1 MKQKNIVVLG
11 STGSIGESAFR
22 ILSHFPDRFHVVGLA
37 ARSRTERLAQQ
48 AAELHADFALTTD
61 PARGEDLARHLPASC
76 RALTGEEA
84 MVDLVTRPEVDVVLC
99 AIVGTGG
106 FAPVAAAIRAGKTIA
121 LASKEVM
128 VMAGEWINR
137 ELDRNPAAS
146 LIPVDSEHSAI
157 FQCLTGRRADEVASL
172 VLTASGGTFRDASA
186 EEIANATWERALQH
200 PTWNMGPK
208 ITVDSASLMNKALEM
223 VEARYLF
230 RVAPEKIEVLLHPQS
245 LIHSMIRMTDGA
257 FMAQM
262 SVPDM
267 RFAIQYA
274 FTYPERIG
282 GDLPQ
287 MAFDPAVQLTFAL
300 PDRKKFPSLDF
311 AEEAMRC
318 GGTMPAVM
326 NAANEIAVEK
336 FFRGEIAFPQIWS
349 IIEQTMSAHRAAGQ
363 DILEEILEADR
374 WARDY
379 AAHSCQ

>member
-1 MKQKNIVVLG
+1 G
-11 STGSIGESAFR
+11 HGSI
-22 ILSHFPDRFHVVGLA
+22 
-37 ARSRTERLAQQ
+37 
-48 AAELHADFALTTD
+48 
-61 PARGEDLARHLPASC
+61 
-76 RALTGEEA
+76 
-84 MVDLVTRPEVDVVLC
+84 
-99 AIVGTGG
+99 
-106 FAPVAAAIRAGKTIA
+106 
-121 LASKEVM
+121 
-128 VMAGEWINR
+128 
-137 ELDRNPAAS
+137 
-146 LIPVDSEHSAI
+146 IPVDSEHSAI

-336 FFRGEIAFPQIWS
+336 YFRGEIAFPQIWS